1 MTHFREL
8 VLLTSL
14 CLTSWIPSAAA
25 SASTREFLAHCQT
38 TPEPCKRTMFSYFK
52 FLVDGGFIDGC
63 IMRMPAEA
71 VATQVIQEMGRHS
84 ERGDEEWTDG
94 LEDALKGLKLCSQ

>member
-38 TPEPCKRTMFSYFK
+38 TPEPCKRTMFVYFK
-52 FLVDGGFIDGC
+52 FLVDGDFIDGC
-63 IMRMPAEA
+63 IMRMPAEE
-71 VATQVIQEMGRHS
+71 VATQVIQEMGRHP

>member
-1 MTHFREL
+1 MTGFRGL

-14 CLTSWIPSAAA
+14 CLSSWIPSAAA

-38 TPEPCKRTMFSYFK
+38 TPEPCKREMFLYFK
-52 FLVDGGFIDGC
+52 FLVDGDFIDGC
-63 IMRMPAEA
+63 IMRMPAAE
-71 VATQVIQEMGRHS
+71 VAKQVLQEMGRHP

-94 LEDALKGLKLCSQ
+94 LEDALKGLKLCFQ

>member
-1 MTHFREL
+1 
-8 VLLTSL
+8 
-14 CLTSWIPSAAA
+14 
-25 SASTREFLAHCQT
+25 
-38 TPEPCKRTMFSYFK
+38 MFAYFS

-63 IMRMPAEA
+63 IMRMPAEE